1 MTVDRGRPDVR
12 LVPLDQATPE
22 TTALR
27 EALLDHDLPPEQLRF
42 TGLPAQTL
50 PEADDDPARLPYA
63 IVVGEE
69 TIVEEQQARARCAG
83 FGVLDGNAY
92 GHLVD
97 APERAVLLRA
107 YYVTPQWQGRG
118 VGRASCAPPLLDRLA
133 STAAPHAE
141 EIVLCVNR
149 ANLSAQRVYT
159 AAGFAFT
166 GTTVPGDAGPQHVMT
181 RPLGIRTHLAPRP
194 RHRRTEIPQ

>member
-1 MTVDRGRPDVR
+1 MTVDRERSDVR

-27 EALLDHDLPPEQLRF
+27 KALLDHDLPPEQLRF

-50 PEADDDPARLPYA
+50 PDADGDPTSLPYA
-63 IVVGEE
+63 IVVGEAAIE
-69 TIVEEQQARARCAG
+69 GKRDARARCAG
-83 FGVLDGNAY
+83 FGVLDANVGLR
-92 GHLVD
+92 LVD
-97 APERAVLLRA
+97 APERAMLMRA

-118 VGRASCAPPLLDRLA
+118 IGRTSCAPPLLDRLT
-133 STAAPHAE
+133 SMAAPHAE
-141 EIVLCVNR
+141 QIVLCVNQ

-166 GTTVPGDAGPQHVMT
+166 GNIVPGNAGPQYVMA
-181 RPLGIRTHLAPRP
+181 RSLDNAPRP
-194 RHRRTEIPQ
+194 EPRRRHRRTENPQ